1 MSVLAQSDSLTLNQT
16 PGVGIDAKAQITS
29 MCINLLNLMKA
40 ITAQHLV
47 LHNLCDAFKDLNEH
61 RLSKVSS
68 LLTRGTLYLGLPR
81 TLCTSV
87 VGAITTHVDAPLAH
101 ERSLTHWTHIS
112 TDAAHA

>member
-1 MSVLAQSDSLTLNQT
+1 MSVHTQSHSLTLNHT

-61 RLSKVSS
+61 RLSKVSD
-68 LLTRGTLYLGLPR
+68 R
-81 TLCTSV
+81 C
-87 VGAITTHVDAPLAH
+87 
-101 ERSLTHWTHIS
+101 
-112 TDAAHA
+112 